1 MKTEQG
7 PHERSHFHEQHAT
20 NRWLRG
26 KESRTSKVK
35 MDDRDSK
42 GNLGNDQ
49 KRLTS
54 SLKICRTRLGKGITQ
69 KQIIKHA
76 TNSNKQHNHHEANA
90 KPVRLRQGGGDH
102 RRRPNP
108 FGQVPYAS

>member
-35 MDDRDSK
+35 MDGGDRK
-42 GNLGNDQ
+42 GNLGIDP
-49 KRLTS
+49 KRLTT
-54 SLKICRTRLGKGITQ
+54 SLKTCRARLGKGITQ
-69 KQIIKHA
+69 KPNYQTCHEF
-76 TNSNKQHNHHEANA
+76 KQTAQPPRGQCETGAIEA
-90 KPVRLRQGGGDH
+90 RWW
-102 RRRPNP
+102 
-108 FGQVPYAS
+108 